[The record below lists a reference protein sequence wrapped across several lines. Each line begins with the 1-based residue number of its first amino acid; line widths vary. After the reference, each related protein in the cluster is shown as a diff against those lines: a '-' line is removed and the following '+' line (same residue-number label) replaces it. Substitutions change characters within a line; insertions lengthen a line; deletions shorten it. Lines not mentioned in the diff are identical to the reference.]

1 MKEASKIVIISLAM
15 LVLGA
20 AFSIPTLAQDRPC
33 AADAKRLCQQVEP
46 GNRQAIAQCL
56 REHVDDL
63 SEACRDRIQAA
74 KAQGGATRG
83 ALREACA
90 SDVQTFCQGIEPGGG
105 AIGQCL
111 KEHRDELSAD
121 CKAAIVQMRS
131 EKQ

>member
-20 AFSIPTLAQDRPC
+20 AFSIPTFAQDRPC

-74 KAQGGATRG
+74 KAQGGAQHAGRYVRH
-83 ALREACA
+83 AQAMSR
-90 SDVQTFCQGIEPGGG
+90 P
-105 AIGQCL
+105 
-111 KEHRDELSAD
+111 SA
-121 CKAAIVQMRS
+121 KV
-131 EKQ
+131 